1 MKKEGQLGL
10 VPLYRGGEK
19 EMIKDK
25 VIHVRI
31 SSSLLQRLDEC
42 LKRDGM
48 TRSDMII
55 SAIIQY
61 VNKCEERKT

>member
-19 EMIKDK
+19 MKKDK

-31 SSSLLQRLDEC
+31 SSSLLHRLDEC

-55 SAIIQY
+55 HAIIQY

>member
-1 MKKEGQLGL
+1 
-10 VPLYRGGEK
+10 
-19 EMIKDK
+19 MIKDK

-42 LKRDGM
+42 LKRDGL

-55 SAIIQY
+55 SAIIEY
-61 VNKCEERKT
+61 VNSCEARKT

>member
-1 MKKEGQLGL
+1 MKKGGQLGL
-10 VPLYRGGEK
+10 ALSIEEVK
-19 EMIKDK
+19 KMIKDK

-42 LKRDGM
+42 LKRDGI

-61 VNKCEERKT
+61 VNMCNERNT